1 MRQVVRR
8 IVRRIIS
15 LSREIPKMDDV
26 IETRGNLDFIAI
38 LNSYPNY
45 VCQKAA
51 FVKKI
56 SNRVKELGH
65 EISNVDD
72 VTNDKKFIQIMN
84 SYSSYDPMSKEKT
97 RGRPSKEYSVDVC
110 FLSYLVKLLYDKNS
124 KPFSSSD
131 WESVKRGIDNGTSG
145 KADFFDSVRSKHWI
159 DMFSALDYKLH
170 LFSQEGNNKFS
181 NFFTNYVSFY
191 SKLNTKKIVPF
202 YARWIKEIAA
212 MYTIYLN
219 ETFEEFEETRVLLQS
234 ALNDGVAHASQERSL
249 RYETDAVRNYIMTD
263 IFIAYGKDKDTVLSK
278 LSKYIKENPGEF
290 VYESGELN
298 SRYRRYYCTIKEM
311 LQWLRKQDVLSI
323 ADDELLEIFSND
335 DVDYDLKDQKIK
347 ELESALINELL
358 ELSPKKLKILSEE
371 LSEEETELTIL
382 EFLVK
387 ERAKFDEQ
395 TRTEIVIEIDELPFE
410 RKRTLEEVVDCVVK
424 LLRLSIMLTVI
435 YQGINDENNDYEI
448 PLPEDVINNIN
459 QIMKSFG
466 LLSLPTHT
474 VNSYNE
480 KSFMDFCI
488 IKCIEESFYEED

>member
-1 MRQVVRR
+1 MRQ
-8 IVRRIIS
+8 IVRRIIT
-15 LSREIPKMDDV
+15 LSNEIPQMDGV
-26 IETRGNLDFIAI
+26 IETRGNLDFIEI
-38 LNSYPNY
+38 LNSYPE
-45 VCQKAA
+45 
-51 FVKKI
+51 FVEGVKGFEKK
-56 SNRVKELGH
+56 K
-65 EISNVDD
+65 
-72 VTNDKKFIQIMN
+72 
-84 SYSSYDPMSKEKT
+84 
-97 RGRPSKEYSVDVC
+97 RGRPTDNPSPEEVE
-110 FLSYLVKLLYDKNS
+110 YLVHLVESLYIEKGKTYTRDDRRKLKDLLNRAVD
-124 KPFSSSD
+124 
-131 WESVKRGIDNGTSG
+131 G
-145 KADFFDSVRSKHWI
+145 ADFFDPVKSKHWI

-170 LFSQEGNNKFS
+170 LFSQAGNDKFS

-234 ALNDGVAHASQERSL
+234 ALNDGVAHASRERLL
-249 RYETDAVRNYIMTD
+249 RYETDAVRNYIMTN
-263 IFIAYGKDKDTVLSK
+263 IFMAYGKDKDTVLTK
-278 LSKYIKENPGEF
+278 LSEYIKENPGEF

-335 DVDYDLKDQKIK
+335 NVDYELKDQKIK
-347 ELESALINELL
+347 EFEAALVNELL
-358 ELSPKKLKILSEE
+358 ELSQKKSNVAFSEDEE
-371 LSEEETELTIL
+371 LAIL

-387 ERAKFDEQ
+387 ERAKFDDK
-395 TRTEIVIEIDELPFE
+395 THSEIVIEIDELPFE
-410 RKRTLEEVVDCVVK
+410 RKRTVEEVVDCVVK

-435 YQGINDENNDYEI
+435 YQGMNDENNDYEF

-459 QIMKSFG
+459 QIMKRFG

-474 VNSYNE
+474 VNSYND